1 MTSFSIQVPLGTC
14 EVDVTE
20 LPGEHADEEAPAVRV
35 DAEIAGIN
43 GDLPVLC

>member
-1 MTSFSIQVPLGTC
+1 MISFSIQFHRGTC

-20 LPGEHADEEAPAVRV
+20 PPGEHADEEGPPFASTR
-35 DAEIAGIN
+35 EIARIN

>member
-1 MTSFSIQVPLGTC
+1 MTGFSIQFHRGTC

-20 LPGEHADEEAPAVRV
+20 LTGEYADEDAPGGRV

-43 GDLPVLC
+43 GDLPVPC

>member
-1 MTSFSIQVPLGTC
+1 MTSFSIQFHRGTC

-20 LPGEHADEEAPAVRV
+20 FPAERTEEEAHAVRV

>member
-1 MTSFSIQVPLGTC
+1 MTSFSIQFRRGTC
-14 EVDVTE
+14 EVDVTD